1 MEQGGNYNGGW
12 YGFAQYQFSRR
23 WWAGARYGILQR
35 SYDESQAAFIDEQTH
50 RSTVQLAFVPSEFQA
65 LRLEYSYVES
75 PVDTWSEIFLQ
86 FNFTIGSH
94 PAHRY

>member
-1 MEQGGNYNGGW
+1 MGAFENSGW
-12 YGFAQYQFSRR
+12 YGYVQYQFSRR
-23 WWAGARYGILQR
+23 WWAQLRYGSIER
-35 SYDESQAAFIDEQTH
+35 SPDLETLTYVDDETR

-75 PVDTWSEIFLQ
+75 PEAAWSEIFLQ